1 MREAGVRG
9 MRKSKKVFTTKSDP
23 ALQRPKDLVNRRFTA
38 DGPQRLWGF
47 DVTYVATWSGFAYV
61 AFATDVY
68 SRRIVGRNVAATSRA
83 ETLPLQALDMA
94 AWEADTDADADVA
107 GLTHHLRPRTELHGD
122 GLHRPDRR
130 TRKRCPPREPSAI
143 RTITPSLRRST
154 TFTGRN

>member
-1 MREAGVRG
+1 

-143 RTITPSLRRST
+143 RTITPSRRRST